1 MDCVICSSCVSLE
14 QHVVPLGLSAGRDA
28 TEHCRRSQHAD
39 ARVRKSR
46 PHLRTSEQLA
56 LKCVELAGIRVNL
69 ASQMETD
76 KQESLQLSRLP
87 NMEASVLM
95 HNVTRIVQVPISSAL
110 AACQRLPIYAKMF
123 YFQENE
129 RLKKDLYERENRV
142 EEQNRKIN
150 ELIQSSQS

>member
-1 MDCVICSSCVSLE
+1 
-14 QHVVPLGLSAGRDA
+14 
-28 TEHCRRSQHAD
+28 
-39 ARVRKSR
+39 
-46 PHLRTSEQLA
+46 
-56 LKCVELAGIRVNL
+56 
-69 ASQMETD
+69 
-76 KQESLQLSRLP
+76 
-87 NMEASVLM
+87 MEASVLM

-110 AACQRLPIYAKMF
+110 AACQRLPIDARMF